1 MERDFS
7 PTALTRMKFQCD
19 FSKAKLLHEDTL
31 SSCVSLG
38 AGSVAE
44 RAVNPLVLEVLLS
57 PGRRVEM
64 TARRGPTPRAPSSS
78 VGLLQKLS
86 PPLFKELSHVVSGPA
101 DVRVVLVELLAVVE
115 HQVDVDD
122 ERFQVLILAADE
134 FFTNGGKVHGL
145 FNDFFV
151 PRDRFEVDG
160 SEERPGVLM
169 PF

>member
-31 SSCVSLG
+31 SSRVSLG

-44 RAVNPLVLEVLLS
+44 RAVNPLVLS

-134 FFTNGGKVHGL
+134 FFTNGGEVHGL

-151 PRDRFEVDG
+151 PGDRFEVHG